1 MPQVQPHPQQIFNYK
16 PKTPK
21 EMKKLFIRDWSIMLG
36 TIGGI
41 MMVVAGLKCKPAFI
55 LLGMSLIGI
64 ALAAVKFGWED
75 EA

>member
-1 MPQVQPHPQQIFNYK
+1 
-16 PKTPK
+16 
-21 EMKKLFIRDWSIMLG
+21 MKKLFIRDWSIMLG

-41 MMVVAGLKCKPAFI
+41 MMVVAGLKCRPGFI
-55 LLGMSLIGI
+55 VLGMSLIGI

>member
-1 MPQVQPHPQQIFNYK
+1 
-16 PKTPK
+16 
-21 EMKKLFIRDWSIMLG
+21 MKKLFIRDWSIMLG